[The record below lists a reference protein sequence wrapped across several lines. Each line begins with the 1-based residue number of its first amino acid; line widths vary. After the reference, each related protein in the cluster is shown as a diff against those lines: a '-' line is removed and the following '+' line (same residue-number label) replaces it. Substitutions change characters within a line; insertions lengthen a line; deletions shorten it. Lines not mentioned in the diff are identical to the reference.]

1 MAGFEFRAGR
11 FPGKPGDEQST
22 IVPKEGYTDMN
33 ENKIANK
40 LKFVF
45 QIFAW
50 IAAVL
55 GLVFFLIILIGG
67 GTPEAPRATSVL
79 ALVLGFFY
87 FVFFYLIAEILRL
100 LVQIEYNTRK

>member
-1 MAGFEFRAGR
+1 MRA
-11 FPGKPGDEQST
+11 EQAITES
-22 IVPKEGYTDMN
+22 PKEGIADMN

-40 LKFVF
+40 LKFIF

-100 LVQIEYNTRK
+100 MVQIEYNTRK

>member
-1 MAGFEFRAGR
+1 
-11 FPGKPGDEQST
+11 
-22 IVPKEGYTDMN
+22 MN

-40 LKFVF
+40 LKFTF

-50 IAAVL
+50 ISAVL
-55 GLVFFLIILIGG
+55 GLVFFCIILIGG

-87 FVFFYLIAEILRL
+87 FVFFYLVAEVLRL
-100 LVQIEYNTRK
+100 LVAIEANTNKKGGSLGE